1 MKLRL
6 STGSAV
12 HLGLLEARMEAHP
25 TTLYTML
32 GERCVGRCHF
42 CTQAQGSTANRK
54 FLSRIAW
61 PTFDLEAVLPRLER
75 ATGIGRLC
83 IQTLLYPH
91 LHRDLL
97 QVLAQLRRVT
107 DLPISVC
114 MNPASRETL
123 LALKAA
129 GVERVGV
136 GLDVADP
143 DLFARLKPGFRWD
156 AYLRAVE
163 ETREIF
169 GVGSVHLIAGLGETD
184 EAMIRRFW
192 EFTQAGST
200 IALFAFTPVRGI
212 RLHRQPPPIGRYRAL
227 QLARHLIAEGLATQE
242 AMRFREG
249 RLIAIE
255 LPSAILE
262 QALASGRPFRTGGCP
277 ACNRPLYNERPGG
290 PTYNY
295 PRPLTAAEKAQARA
309 ELTRYLPL
317 PY

>member
-1 MKLRL
+1 MNLRL

-61 PTFDLEAVLPRLER
+61 PAFDLEAVLPRLER
-75 ATGIGRLC
+75 TSGIGRLC

-91 LHRDLL
+91 LHQELL
-97 QVLAQLRRVT
+97 QLLARIRRVI
-107 DLPISVC
+107 DLPVSVC
-114 MNPASRETL
+114 INPAPREIL

-143 DLFARLKPGFRWD
+143 DLFARIKPGFRWN

-163 ETREIF
+163 ETCEIF
-169 GVGSVHLIAGLGETD
+169 GVGSIHLIAGLGETD

-192 EFTQAGST
+192 EFSRAGCT

-212 RLHRQPPPIGRYRAL
+212 RLHRPPPSIGRYRAL
-227 QLARHLIAEGLATQE
+227 QLARHLIAEGIATPE
-242 AMRFREG
+242 AMRFRDG

-255 LPSAILE
+255 LPSTTLE
-262 QALASGRPFRTGGCP
+262 PVLENGQAFRTSGCP

-295 PRPLTAAEKAQARA
+295 PRPLTTAEKTQARA
-309 ELTRYLPL
+309 ELARYLPL
-317 PY
+317 PH